1 MEMGIKNTV
10 PPSPGCEITGELM
23 TLDGRAEELQK
34 SIIALRERLEPVLAS
49 QPESEAKSVRESTT
63 QSAEC
68 EVARKLCLFTEL
80 VRRLTDEVRNIES
93 RCRI

>member
-49 QPESEAKSVRESTT
+49 EPEKAAKEEHTT
-63 QSAEC
+63 HSAEC
-68 EVARKLCLFTEL
+68 EVARKLCLLTEL